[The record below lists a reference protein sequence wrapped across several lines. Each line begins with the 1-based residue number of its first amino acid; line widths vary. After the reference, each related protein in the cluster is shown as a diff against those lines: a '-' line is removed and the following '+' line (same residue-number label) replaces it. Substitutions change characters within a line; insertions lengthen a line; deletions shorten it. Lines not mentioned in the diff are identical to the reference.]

1 MIVQTESTR
10 RQVGQADAPCPNGND
25 DWEFSGDEQA
35 RFRNRFRARDAARNA
50 VERKQKLAD
59 LFRVAV
65 KTWPFQTA
73 EELAELLAIACD
85 AFKEAQHTRL
95 LKVFRSKLE
104 GLRQERRASRPSGSY
119 SRGRRNPF
127 RPGVADYDPSGPSV
141 IAI

>member
-1 MIVQTESTR
+1 MH
-10 RQVGQADAPCPNGND
+10 
-25 DWEFSGDEQA
+25 
-35 RFRNRFRARDAARNA
+35 ARNA

-104 GLRQERRASRPSGSY
+104 GLRQERRALEAQRLMLPRQTESVPAGSG
-119 SRGRRNPF
+119 RL
-127 RPGVADYDPSGPSV
+127 
-141 IAI
+141 